1 MRVGNGYDSHR
12 FAEGRRLVLGGVE
25 IPHERGLTG
34 HSDADAVA
42 HAVTDALLGAAG
54 LGDIGRHFPPS
65 DPQYRDADS
74 MQLLSRVVRLLEG
87 HNYRPVNVD
96 VTVVAEAPKIGPH
109 ADAMRERLAGVLGI
123 SPAHVSVK
131 GKSNE
136 GLGWIGRAEGI
147 AVFAVALIDHV
158 EDIDTFLARLRTAP
172 GHG

>member
-1 MRVGNGYDSHR
+1 MRIGNGYDSHR

-25 IPHERGLTG
+25 IPHDRGLTG

-65 DPQYRDADS
+65 DPQWKDADS
-74 MQLLSRVVRLLEG
+74 MQLLARVVRLLEG
-87 HNYRPVNVD
+87 HNYQTVNVD

-109 ADAMRERLAGVLGI
+109 ADAMRERLAAVLGI
-123 SPAHVSVK
+123 SAAHVSVK
-131 GKSNE
+131 GKTNE

-147 AVFAVALIDHV
+147 AVFAVALIDDV
-158 EDIDTFLARLRTAP
+158 EDVDAFLARRRAP
-172 GHG
+172 APDG

>member
-1 MRVGNGYDSHR
+1 MRIGNGYDSHR

-25 IPHERGLTG
+25 IPHEKGLTG

-54 LGDIGRHFPPS
+54 LGDIGRHFPPG
-65 DPQYRDADS
+65 DAEWKDADS
-74 MQLLSRVVRLLEG
+74 MELLARVVRLLEG
-87 HNYRPVNVD
+87 HNYQPVNVD

-123 SPAHVSVK
+123 SPGHVSVK

-136 GLGWIGRAEGI
+136 GLGWIGRGEGI
-147 AVFAVALIDHV
+147 AVFAVALVDRM
-158 EDIDTFLARLRTAP
+158 EEMDAFLSRQRAE
-172 GHG
+172 GG